1 MLASRPTPSPAD
13 ASWAGY
19 FFVAARFVAGYIAA
33 VAAGAIVFAAVAHV
47 VPAMP
52 FLPDPIEGDPL
63 LSVGQTAFMYFILG
77 LVFGI
82 PYTVVGGLAVKF
94 WLPWTPLSFLAVGML
109 CPASAVLLVLA
120 LLGGVSVDWK
130 MLELLL
136 VTLPAGLAAAY
147 IFGAVGFGRGF
158 GRWRTG

>member
-1 MLASRPTPSPAD
+1 MLGSRAAPTPAD
-13 ASWAGY
+13 ASWTGY
-19 FFVAARFVAGYIAA
+19 LFVAARFVAGYLAA

-52 FLPDPIEGDPL
+52 YLPDPIEGDPL
-63 LSVGQTAFMYFILG
+63 LSVGQTTFMYFVLG

-82 PYTVVGGLAVKF
+82 PYTIVGSIAVKL
-94 WLPWTPLSFLAVGML
+94 WLPSTQLSFLAVGML
-109 CPASAVLLVLA
+109 CPASAVLLVFSM
-120 LLGGVSVDWK
+120 LGGVSVDWK

-158 GRWRTG
+158 ARWRTG